1 MIYYAK
7 LHPSMLGVNIWYAK
21 TRRGICIVSFS
32 KTENEFLH
40 RLSKRYSDEPI
51 FAPKMLRRE
60 TAQFKRYFD
69 GRRKKNLAVRMDI
82 EGSDFQLKVWR
93 ALSRIPYGK
102 VVSYSQLARTVRE
115 PNAVRAVANA
125 CGKNPLP
132 VIIPCHRVVSKDG
145 SLGGY
150 TGGIHIKRSLL
161 AIESNRKKHNL

>member
-7 LHPSMLGVNIWYAK
+7 LHPPVLGINIWYAK
-21 TRRGICIVSFS
+21 TRKGLCCVSFS
-32 KTENEFLH
+32 KTENEFIH
-40 RLSKRYSDEPI
+40 RLSKKYADEQI
-51 FAPKMLRRE
+51 FAPKILRKE
-60 TAQFKRYFD
+60 TAQLKRYFD
-69 GRRKKNLAVRMDI
+69 GRRRKNFAVRTDL

-93 ALSRIPYGK
+93 ALARIPYGK
-102 VVSYSQLARTVRE
+102 VVSYSQIARAVRE

-132 VIIPCHRVVSKDG
+132 VIIPCHRVVAKNG

-161 AIESNRKKHNL
+161 AIESNHKKHNL